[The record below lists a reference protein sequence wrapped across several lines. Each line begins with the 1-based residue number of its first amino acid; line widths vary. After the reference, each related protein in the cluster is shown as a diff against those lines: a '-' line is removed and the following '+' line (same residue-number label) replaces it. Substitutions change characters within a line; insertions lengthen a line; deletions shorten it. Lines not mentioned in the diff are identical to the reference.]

1 MEFGREKALL
11 GRCAPNHSTSLVP
24 LYYYEITCCRRD
36 AAIACTPRRRTS
48 PQFRHAESR
57 NDSYRLT
64 PKPRITWHTGW
75 RTARQPPSI
84 LRTVTSTGMGNGGLI
99 GQRTEARARSCTKYP
114 PCESTTSL
122 GLIIHRESRPAG
134 GDGTVLKSP
143 CLPPGK
149 RKVIQQGGEEASCA
163 YPSA

>member
-1 MEFGREKALL
+1 MRWKSELKEDERKKKKRQMQWNLVEKRALL
-11 GRCAPNHSTSLVP
+11 GRCVPNHSTSLVP

-36 AAIACTPRRRTS
+36 AAIACTPHRRTS

-84 LRTVTSTGMGNGGLI
+84 LRTVTSTGTGVLSVKGRKHGP
-99 GQRTEARARSCTKYP
+99 EVARNIRRAN
-114 PCESTTSL
+114 
-122 GLIIHRESRPAG
+122 
-134 GDGTVLKSP
+134 
-143 CLPPGK
+143 
-149 RKVIQQGGEEASCA
+149 QQHLLVS
-163 YPSA
+163 